1 MRLIETKSAKYA
13 CAGMLALLLLCFAG
27 WKFYPESLDHS
38 LFKQLNG
45 WLVGKP
51 AAQKFMA
58 FANTRKFDSLAG
70 LVLAAFLLVP
80 GLAFASGR
88 RRYAMLGFVPAA
100 LLFQPWRL
108 LVGELSGEKPSPGRV
123 FWNDMVRLDELSA
136 GAKVAS
142 DHSFPSDH
150 TAVLIVWAT
159 YIFLAG
165 DRKGR
170 WLVWPVAV
178 LLSLPRL
185 FGGGHWVSDV
195 LFGSPLVAI
204 PPLLILLHFAL
215 PDRFVEFASARIPE
229 RWLAEKRPESDQ

>member
-1 MRLIETKSAKYA
+1 
-13 CAGMLALLLLCFAG
+13 
-27 WKFYPESLDHS
+27 
-38 LFKQLNG
+38 
-45 WLVGKP
+45 
-51 AAQKFMA
+51 
-58 FANTRKFDSLAG
+58 
-70 LVLAAFLLVP
+70 
-80 GLAFASGR
+80 
-88 RRYAMLGFVPAA
+88 MLGFVPAA